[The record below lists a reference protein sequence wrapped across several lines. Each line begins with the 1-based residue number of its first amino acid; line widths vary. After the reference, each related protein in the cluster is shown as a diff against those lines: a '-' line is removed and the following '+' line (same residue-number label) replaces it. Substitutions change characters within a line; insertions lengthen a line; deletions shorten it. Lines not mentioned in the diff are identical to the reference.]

1 MNNTD
6 NRRIVLIIA
15 GVSSFLVPFMG
26 SSINI
31 ALPTIGSEFK
41 MGAVLLSWVPTSYL
55 LASAIF
61 LLPFGRMG
69 DIYGRKKIF
78 LSGMMVYTFG
88 ALISALSIS
97 GLMLIACRLI
107 QGIGSAMTFGTSVA
121 ILTSVYPRE
130 ERGRALG
137 IISASVYTGL
147 SLGPF
152 LGGFLTQ
159 HVGWRSLFYLNV
171 PIGLIIVILVLWR
184 LREEWAEAKG
194 DRIDLPGSML
204 YAAMLISVMYGLSRL
219 PAGVGFV
226 FLTAGGI
233 GALIF
238 FFVEVRTSSPLLDVR
253 IFKSNPV
260 FTFSISATLIHYCS
274 TFAVFFLLSL
284 YLQYIKG
291 FSAQSAG
298 MILICQ
304 PIIMAL
310 FSPLSGRLSDR
321 IEPRVLASIGMACSC
336 LGTYLLSF
344 IGEHTGLTYIVI
356 NLIILG
362 FGFAFFS
369 SPNTNAVM
377 SSVERRYFGL
387 ASGTLGTIRLIGQM
401 LSMGM
406 AMMILSIVI
415 GKVRI
420 TPDLYPLFLKSL
432 KITLVIGGT
441 LCFVG
446 IFSSLA
452 RGRVRPHS
460 AENPT

>member
-1 MNNTD
+1 MNDTD
-6 NRRIVLIIA
+6 NRRVVLIIA

-31 ALPTIGSEFK
+31 ALPAIGAEFK

-61 LLPFGRMG
+61 LLFFSRIG

-78 LSGMMVYTFG
+78 LSGMIVYTFG

-97 GLMLIACRLI
+97 GLMLIVCRLV
-107 QGIGSAMTFGTSVA
+107 QGVGSAMTFGTSVA
-121 ILTSVYPRE
+121 ILTSVYPQK

-137 IISASVYTGL
+137 IISASVYSGL

-171 PIGLIIVILVLWR
+171 PIGLIVIIMVLWR
-184 LREEWAEAKG
+184 LRGEWAEAKG
-194 DRIDLPGSML
+194 DTIDLPGSII
-204 YAAMLISVMYGLSRL
+204 YAAMLISVMYGLSLL
-219 PAGVGFV
+219 PSGVGFV

-238 FFVEVRTSSPLLDVR
+238 FFVELRTNSPLLDVR
-253 IFKSNPV
+253 IFRSNPV
-260 FTFSISATLIHYCS
+260 FTFSISAALIHYCS
-274 TFAVFFLLSL
+274 TFAITFLLSL

-344 IGEHTGLTYIVI
+344 IGEYTGLTYIVI

-362 FGFAFFS
+362 FGFGFFS

-406 AMMILSIVI
+406 AMMILSIVM

-441 LCFVG
+441 LCFFG

>member
-1 MNNTD
+1 MNDTD
-6 NRRIVLIIA
+6 NRRVVLIIA

-31 ALPTIGSEFK
+31 ALPAIGAEFK

-61 LLPFGRMG
+61 LLFFSRIG

-78 LSGMMVYTFG
+78 LSGMIVYTFG

-97 GLMLIACRLI
+97 GLMLIVCRLV
-107 QGIGSAMTFGTSVA
+107 QGVGSAMTFGTSVA
-121 ILTSVYPRE
+121 ILTSVYPQK

-137 IISASVYTGL
+137 IISASVYSGL

-171 PIGLIIVILVLWR
+171 PIGLIVVIMVLWR
-184 LREEWAEAKG
+184 LRGEWAEAKG
-194 DRIDLPGSML
+194 DTIDLPGSII
-204 YAAMLISVMYGLSRL
+204 YAAMLISVMYGLSLL
-219 PAGVGFV
+219 PSGVGFV

-238 FFVEVRTSSPLLDVR
+238 FFVELRTNSPLLDVR
-253 IFKSNPV
+253 IFRSNPV
-260 FTFSISATLIHYCS
+260 FTFSISAALIHYCS
-274 TFAVFFLLSL
+274 TFAVTFLLSL

-344 IGEHTGLTYIVI
+344 IGEYTGLTYIVI

-362 FGFAFFS
+362 FGFGFFS

-406 AMMILSIVI
+406 AMMILSIVM

-441 LCFVG
+441 LCFFG

>member
-1 MNNTD
+1 MNDTD
-6 NRRIVLIIA
+6 HRRIVLIIA

-31 ALPTIGSEFK
+31 ALPAIGSEFK

-61 LLPFGRMG
+61 LLPFGRFG
-69 DIYGRKKIF
+69 DIHGRKKIF
-78 LSGMMVYTFG
+78 LSGMIVYTFG

-121 ILTSVYPRE
+121 ILTSVYPQK

-159 HVGWRSLFYLNV
+159 HIGWRSLFYLNV

-184 LREEWAEAKG
+184 LRGEWAEAKG
-194 DRIDLPGSML
+194 DTIDLPGSIL
-204 YAAMLISVMYGLSRL
+204 YAVMLISVMYGLSKL
-219 PAGVGFV
+219 PSGSGFL
-226 FLTAGGI
+226 FLAAGGI

-238 FFVEVRTSSPLLDVR
+238 FFVEVRTNSPLLDVR
-253 IFKSNPV
+253 IFRSNPV
-260 FTFSISATLIHYCS
+260 FTFSISAALIHYCS
-274 TFAVFFLLSL
+274 TFAASFLLSL

-298 MILICQ
+298 MILMCQ

-321 IEPRVLASIGMACSC
+321 IEPRVLASIGMSCSC

-344 IGEHTGLTYIVI
+344 LGEHTGLTYIVI

-377 SSVERRYFGL
+377 SSVERRFFGL

-420 TPDLYPLFLKSL
+420 TPDLYPLFLRSL
-432 KITLVIGGT
+432 KIILVIGGT
-441 LCFVG
+441 LCFFG

-452 RGRVRPHS
+452 RGRVRPHR

>member
-1 MNNTD
+1 MNDTD
-6 NRRIVLIIA
+6 NRRVVLIIA

-31 ALPTIGSEFK
+31 ALPAIGAEFK

-61 LLPFGRMG
+61 LLFFSRIG

-78 LSGMMVYTFG
+78 LSGMIVYTFG

-97 GLMLIACRLI
+97 GLMLIVCRLV
-107 QGIGSAMTFGTSVA
+107 QGVGSAMTFGTSVA
-121 ILTSVYPRE
+121 ILTSVYPQK

-137 IISASVYTGL
+137 IISASVYSGL

-171 PIGLIIVILVLWR
+171 PIGLIVIIMVLWR
-184 LREEWAEAKG
+184 LRGEWAEAKG
-194 DRIDLPGSML
+194 DTIDLPGSII
-204 YAAMLISVMYGLSRL
+204 YAAMLISVMYGLSLL
-219 PAGVGFV
+219 PSGVGFV

-238 FFVEVRTSSPLLDVR
+238 FFVELRTNSPLLDVR
-253 IFKSNPV
+253 IFRSNPV
-260 FTFSISATLIHYCS
+260 FTFSISAALIHYCS
-274 TFAVFFLLSL
+274 TFAVTFLLSL

-344 IGEHTGLTYIVI
+344 IGEYTGLTYIVI

-362 FGFAFFS
+362 FGFGFFS

-406 AMMILSIVI
+406 AMMILSIVM

-441 LCFVG
+441 LCFFG

>member
-1 MNNTD
+1 MNDTD
-6 NRRIVLIIA
+6 NRRVVLIIA

-31 ALPTIGSEFK
+31 ALPAIGAEFK

-61 LLPFGRMG
+61 LLFFSRIG

-78 LSGMMVYTFG
+78 LSGMIVYTFG
-88 ALISALSIS
+88 ALISALSVS
-97 GLMLIACRLI
+97 GLMLIVCRLV
-107 QGIGSAMTFGTSVA
+107 QGVGSAMTFGTSVA
-121 ILTSVYPRE
+121 ILTSVYPQK

-137 IISASVYTGL
+137 IISASVYSGL

-171 PIGLIIVILVLWR
+171 PIGLIVVIMVLWR
-184 LREEWAEAKG
+184 LRGEWAEAKG
-194 DRIDLPGSML
+194 DTIDLPGSII
-204 YAAMLISVMYGLSRL
+204 YAAMLISVMYGLSLL
-219 PAGVGFV
+219 PSGVGFV

-238 FFVEVRTSSPLLDVR
+238 FFVELRTNSPLLDVR
-253 IFKSNPV
+253 IFRSNPV
-260 FTFSISATLIHYCS
+260 FTFSISAALIHYCS
-274 TFAVFFLLSL
+274 TFAVTFLLSL

-344 IGEHTGLTYIVI
+344 IGEYTGLTYIVI

-362 FGFAFFS
+362 FGFGFFS

-406 AMMILSIVI
+406 AMMILSIVM

-441 LCFVG
+441 LCFFG